1 MDVVNKQSQSASA
14 KRHSM
19 TITPPLLSVHDLS
32 VGYVGRQVLSQ
43 VSFDLYAGERLAL
56 VGANGA
62 GKSTLLRTLVGLQS
76 HRGGQIV
83 GFGQTCRQ
91 EKDFQQLRQ
100 KVGFLFQDSDDQLF
114 CPTVLE
120 DVAFGP
126 LNLGLSAEA
135 AQQKA
140 LEVLAS
146 LGMSEFAQ
154 RITYR
159 LSGGEK
165 RMIALATVL
174 AMEPE
179 VLLLDEPTNGLD
191 EGAQQRLLAHLD
203 GLPQAMIIVSH
214 DRSVLERL
222 ATRAVMLEGGK
233 LTNAVMHRHPH
244 EHLHVHAEARI
255 IGGAH
260 EQEHR

>member
-1 MDVVNKQSQSASA
+1 MDNAQPHSAATDGS
-14 KRHSM
+14 SM
-19 TITPPLLSVHDLS
+19 AIKAPLLSVHELS
-32 VGYVGRQVLSQ
+32 VGYVGRQVLSHA
-43 VSFDLYAGERLAL
+43 SFDLYAGERLAL

-83 GFGQTCRQ
+83 GFGQACHQ
-91 EKDFQQLRQ
+91 ERDFQQLRQ

-114 CPTVLE
+114 CPTVIE

-126 LNLGLSAEA
+126 LNLGLSADA

-140 LEVLAS
+140 RSVLAS
-146 LGMSEFAQ
+146 LGMSEFAE

-191 EGAQQRLLAHLD
+191 EDAQQRLLAHLD

-214 DRSVLERL
+214 DRTVLERL
-222 ATRAVMLEGGK
+222 ATRAVMLQGGK
-233 LTNAVMHRHPH
+233 LSNAVMHRHPH

-260 EQEHR
+260 AQEHQ

>member
-1 MDVVNKQSQSASA
+1 MNPSISIKA
-14 KRHSM
+14 
-19 TITPPLLSVHDLS
+19 PLLSVTELS
-32 VGYVGRQVLSQ
+32 VSYTHRSVFNG
-43 VSFDLYAGERLAL
+43 VSFDLYPQERLAL

-62 GKSTLLRTLVGLQS
+62 GKSTLLRTLIGLNNQFQ
-76 HRGGQIV
+76 GQIV
-83 GFGQTCRQ
+83 GFGQRCRQ
-91 EKDFQQLRQ
+91 EREFQQLRK

-126 LNLGLSAEA
+126 LNLGLSADA
-135 AQQKA
+135 AQRKA
-140 LEVLAS
+140 LQVLAS
-146 LGMSEFAQ
+146 LGMIEFAD

-191 EGAQQRLLAHLD
+191 ESAQQRLLAHLD
-203 GLPQAMIIVSH
+203 GLSQAMIVVSH

-222 ATRAVMLEGGK
+222 ATRAVLLEGGQ
-233 LTNAVMHRHPH
+233 LTKAVMHRHPH
-244 EHLHVHAEARI
+244 EHLHVHAEDRI
-255 IGGAH
+255 AAGIH

>member
-1 MDVVNKQSQSASA
+1 
-14 KRHSM
+14 M
-19 TITPPLLSVHDLS
+19 THPLLSVTDLAVNYAQRS
-32 VGYVGRQVLSQ
+32 VFNG
-43 VSFDLYAGERLAL
+43 VSFDLYPKERLAL

-62 GKSTLLRTLVGLQS
+62 GKSTLLRTLIGLNQQFS
-76 HRGGQIV
+76 GQIV
-83 GFGQTCRQ
+83 GLGQRCRQ
-91 EKDFQQLRQ
+91 EAEFQQLRK

-114 CPTVLE
+114 CPTVIE

-126 LNLGLSAEA
+126 LNLGLSAEQ

-140 LEVLAS
+140 LAVLAS
-146 LGMSEFAQ
+146 LGMAEFAE

-191 EGAQQRLLAHLD
+191 EAAQQRLLRHLD
-203 GLPQAMIIVSH
+203 SLPQAMIIVSH

-222 ATRAVMLEGGK
+222 ATRAVLLEAGQ
-233 LTNAVMHRHPH
+233 LTKAVMHRHPH

-255 IGGAH
+255 IGSAH
-260 EQEHR
+260 EQEHQ